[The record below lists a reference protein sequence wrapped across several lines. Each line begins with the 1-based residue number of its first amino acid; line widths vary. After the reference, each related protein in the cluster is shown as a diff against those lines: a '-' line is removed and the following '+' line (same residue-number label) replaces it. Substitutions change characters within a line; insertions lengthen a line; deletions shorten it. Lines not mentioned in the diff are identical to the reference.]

1 VIDIRHV
8 KQTPAL
14 VILRRL
20 LADISG
26 LLAQPVLELL
36 VRRRANLLAH
46 GKYGLLLLLRELRRL
61 LLIYDLLLDD
71 GLAILVLLVLVHDV
85 RPGVEILLA
94 LVAPGTL
101 DLEALVSRG
110 GEAARLSHSP
120 EVVIGEAERP
130 ILESGLIIVLTLI
143 GDLGTLAF
151 LELRRRDH
159 AISPSTLTLVILT
172 VDMGTDHSRQV
183 GWLVGAGTTEVA
195 AWALLGSSVVL
206 GPIYLYH
213 WCPLGVSVL
222 VGPRL
227 PLHVDRLS
235 PPFAPILSRG
245 IPPLR
250 VLLTGLLDLR
260 LLLADAV
267 PDDSNAVLYANRPVL

>member
-8 KQTPAL
+8 EQTAAL

-20 LADISG
+20 LAHLSG

-36 VRRRANLLAH
+36 VRGRAYLLAH
-46 GKYGLLLLLRELRRL
+46 GKYGLLLLLRQLRRL

-71 GLAILVLLVLVHDV
+71 GLAVLVLLVLVHDV
-85 RPGVEILLA
+85 RSGVEILLA

-130 ILESGLIIVLTLI
+130 ILESGLVIVLTLI
-143 GDLGTLAF
+143 GQLGTLAF
-151 LELRRRDH
+151 LKLRRRDH
-159 AISPSTLTLVILT
+159 AISPSTLTLVILP
-172 VDMGTDHSRQV
+172 VDMGTDHTCQV
-183 GWLVGAGTTEVA
+183 GRLVGAGAPEVA
-195 AWALLGSSVVL
+195 PWTLLGSSVVL
-206 GPIYLYH
+206 RPINLYH

-222 VGPRL
+222 IGPRL

-235 PPFAPILSRG
+235 ASFATILSRG

-250 VLLTGLLDLR
+250 VLLTGLLDLY
-260 LLLADAV
+260 LLLAYAV
-267 PDDSNAVLYANRPVL
+267 PDDSDAILYANRPVL

>member
-1 VIDIRHV
+1 M
-8 KQTPAL
+8 
-14 VILRRL
+14 
-20 LADISG
+20 
-26 LLAQPVLELL
+26 
-36 VRRRANLLAH
+36 
-46 GKYGLLLLLRELRRL
+46 RRL

-71 GLAILVLLVLVHDV
+71 GLAVLVLLVLVHDV

-130 ILESGLIIVLTLI
+130 ILESGLVIVLTLV
-143 GDLGTLAF
+143 GDLATLAF

-159 AISPSTLTLVILT
+159 AISPSTLTLVILP
-172 VDMGTDHSRQV
+172 VYMGTDHTRQV
-183 GWLVGAGTTEVA
+183 GRLVGAGTSEVA
-195 AWALLGSSVVL
+195 AWTLLGSSVVL
-206 GPIYLYH
+206 GPINLYH
-213 WCPLGVSVL
+213 RCPLGVSVL
-222 VGPRL
+222 IGPRL
-227 PLHVDRLS
+227 PLHVDGLS
-235 PPFAPILSRG
+235 PPFAAVLPRG

-250 VLLTGLLDLR
+250 VLVTGLLDLR

-267 PDDSNAVLYANRPVL
+267 PDDSDAILYANRPVL

>member
-14 VILRRL
+14 VILRRF
-20 LADISG
+20 LAHVSG

-36 VRRRANLLAH
+36 VRGRAYLLAH
-46 GKYGLLLLLRELRRL
+46 GKYGLLLLLRQLRRL

-71 GLAILVLLVLVHDV
+71 GLAILVLLVLIHDV
-85 RPGVEILLA
+85 RPRVEILLA

-101 DLEALVSRG
+101 HLEALVCRG
-110 GEAARLSHSP
+110 GEAARLGHSP

-130 ILESGLIIVLTLI
+130 ILESGLVIVLTLV

-172 VDMGTDHSRQV
+172 VDMGTDHSCQV
-183 GWLVGAGTTEVA
+183 GWLVGTGTSEVA
-195 AWALLGSSVVL
+195 PWALLGSSVVL